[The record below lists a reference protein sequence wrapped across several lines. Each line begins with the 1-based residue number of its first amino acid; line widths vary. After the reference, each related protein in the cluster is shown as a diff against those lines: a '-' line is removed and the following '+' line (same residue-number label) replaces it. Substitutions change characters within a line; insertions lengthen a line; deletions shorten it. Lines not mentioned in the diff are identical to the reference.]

1 MINQLGSNIQNVG
14 GKIQVITIES
24 RFLNL
29 KSYWYYLLAQFHQIT
44 QAAHILGKQGFYC
57 FAITL
62 LKDFVDP
69 NHLLEW
75 QLSHPFKSF
84 PFDLF
89 SQPPITMQG
98 NHEHKHT
105 TPELE
110 ETCIFTGELT
120 IHFATYCTLE
130 A

>member
-1 MINQLGSNIQNVG
+1 MINQFGMNIQNVG
-14 GKIQVITIES
+14 AKIQVITTES

-29 KSYWYYLLAQFHQIT
+29 KSYWYFSLAQFLQIS
-44 QAAHILGKQGFYC
+44 QAAHILGKQDFYC

-69 NHLLEW
+69 NHLLAW
-75 QLSHPFKSF
+75 QLSHPFKIF
-84 PFDLF
+84 LFDLF
-89 SQPPITMQG
+89 SQPLITMQG

-110 ETCIFTGELT
+110 ETCIFTGKLT
-120 IHFATYCTLE
+120 IHLTTYCTLE

>member
-1 MINQLGSNIQNVG
+1 M
-14 GKIQVITIES
+14 
-24 RFLNL
+24 NL
-29 KSYWYYLLAQFHQIT
+29 KSYWYFSLAQFLQII

-75 QLSHPFKSF
+75 QLSHPFKIF
-84 PFDLF
+84 LFDLF
-89 SQPPITMQG
+89 SHSPITVQG

-105 TPELE
+105 SELK
-110 ETCIFTGELT
+110 ETCIFAGKLT
-120 IHFATYCTLE
+120 IHLATYCTLE